1 MRNTTLSRLA
11 LFGLAAISSF
21 AFAANSVSGE
31 IRLDASFV
39 TNQDNS
45 SDVEVSDAIKADDK
59 LFISRARLDFAG
71 DVAKDWNYFVR
82 VGYNEHENNQFGRDE
97 DGVTAVSDRTTDLT
111 AVISQ
116 AYVTWT
122 GLEGIT
128 LKLGRIGCP
137 EVTSDRLYYRPY
149 IGAWPTGRSVG
160 AMVGSLGNHPGMS
173 IEGKAGPVGYTAGVW
188 RQTPKG
194 EIDTLTASTVDSS
207 VTADA
212 VFADYNTYAKFTANK
227 SGEDSRIETSI
238 DSQSLRL
245 GYAARLTFSPESSS
259 STAYG
264 LGIGYSSTPLNKP
277 IMIGVVSVLGEDT
290 PDVSSI
296 MSASAYNTYSNFC
309 VDASAVFGALQ
320 LNAGY
325 AAQNIDMD
333 ESANYNTGDDA
344 SKVFQN
350 DGEGSAYWLEAG
362 YLLMGDSYKFDAAK
376 AVVSGVKLRD
386 NQAGL
391 ELTARYGHEE
401 KSNVLALLDADAHAN
416 FKAYM
421 THTNATTSTADDVQ
435 NVSAWD
441 NATDVA
447 YLAVGNI
454 GTADALVDSAAVD
467 LTLEQHEDET
477 FVYKKTGFAL
487 NANFYVNDNATIKAE
502 FEQVSNEYKVYSD
515 DSSLSGVWND
525 SANMASVSTLRI
537 RAQFKF

>member
-45 SDVEVSDAIKADDK
+45 SDVEVADSVKADDK

-97 DGVTAVSDRTTDLT
+97 AGASAVSDRMTDVD

-116 AYVTWT
+116 AYVSWT

-149 IGAWPTGRSVG
+149 IGAWPASRSVG
-160 AMVGSLGNHPGMS
+160 AMVASLGNHPGMS
-173 IEGKAGPVGYTAGVW
+173 VEGKAGPVGYTAGVW
-188 RQTPKG
+188 RQTSKG
-194 EIDTLTASTVDSS
+194 EIDTLTARS
-207 VTADA
+207 
-212 VFADYNTYAKFTANK
+212 TANAAITLA
-227 SGEDSRIETSI
+227 SYDTFSEAHAAAHGVDATF

-277 IMIGVVSVLGEDT
+277 ILIQTISSLGT
-290 PDVSSI
+290 AG
-296 MSASAYNTYSNFC
+296 SANPITAGSAYNTYSNFC

-325 AAQNIDMD
+325 ASQNIDMD
-333 ESANYNTGDDA
+333 ESAAYGTAVDA
-344 SKVFQN
+344 TKVFQN

-401 KSNVLALLDADAHAN
+401 KSNVLALLDSDAHAN

-421 THTNATTSTADDVQ
+421 KDLGGPTE

-441 NATDVA
+441 NDTDVL
-447 YLAVGNI
+447 YLGVANI
-454 GTADALVDSAAVD
+454 ATADAGTAGTN
-467 LTLEQHEDET
+467 LTLVQSEDDT

-502 FEQVSNEYKVYSD
+502 FEQVSNEYQVFSD
-515 DSSLSGVWND
+515 KSTLSGVWND
-525 SANMASVSTLRI
+525 SADMASVSTLRI

>member
-39 TNQDNS
+39 TNQDDS
-45 SDVEVSDAIKADDK
+45 SDVEVSDATKADDK

-97 DGVTAVSDRTTDLT
+97 AGDAAVSDRMTDLT

-188 RQTPKG
+188 RQTAKG
-194 EIDTLTASTVDSS
+194 EIDTLTASSVDSS
-207 VTADA
+207 VTTDA
-212 VFADYNTYAKFTANK
+212 TFADYNTYAKFTANK
-227 SGEDSRIETSI
+227 TGTGEDAKIETSI

-277 IMIGVVSVLGEDT
+277 IMIGVVSVLGDDAAS
-290 PDVSSI
+290 DVSSI

-333 ESANYNTGDDA
+333 ESANYNTGNDA

-421 THTNATTSTADDVQ
+421 LDVDPATDLD

-441 NATDVA
+441 NATNVA
-447 YLAVGNI
+447 FLAVGNI
-454 GTADALVDSAAVD
+454 ATADAGTAQTD

-515 DSSLSGVWND
+515 DSSLSGVWKD
-525 SANMASVSTLRI
+525 SADMASVSTLRI

>member
-97 DGVTAVSDRTTDLT
+97 DGAAAVADRMQDLT

-188 RQTPKG
+188 RQTAKG
-194 EIDTLTASTVDSS
+194 EIDTLTADTAANAAVTFAGLDTYDEIAASTH
-207 VTADA
+207 A
-212 VFADYNTYAKFTANK
+212 F
-227 SGEDSRIETSI
+227 ETTF

-264 LGIGYSSTPLNKP
+264 VGIGYSSTPLNKP
-277 IMIGVVSVLGEDT
+277 IEIVVIEDLGGVGSIAKLG
-290 PDVSSI
+290 
-296 MSASAYNTYSNFC
+296 ASAYNTYSNFC

-333 ESANYNTGDDA
+333 ESATHGTVTDA
-344 SKVFQN
+344 AKVFQN

-421 THTNATTSTADDVQ
+421 YDEDASAHTVGS
-435 NVSAWD
+435 WD
-441 NATDVA
+441 NNDKVA
-447 YLAVGNI
+447 FLAIANVADADA
-454 GTADALVDSAAVD
+454 GTAATD

-515 DSSLSGVWND
+515 DSSLSGVWKD
-525 SANMASVSTLRI
+525 SAEMASVSTLRI

>member
-1 MRNTTLSRLA
+1 MQQPPLMQLSLIII
-11 LFGLAAISSF
+11 LMQNLQ
-21 AFAANSVSGE
+21 
-31 IRLDASFV
+31 L
-39 TNQDNS
+39 TNLLVKMQ
-45 SDVEVSDAIKADDK
+45 K
-59 LFISRARLDFAG
+59 
-71 DVAKDWNYFVR
+71 
-82 VGYNEHENNQFGRDE
+82 
-97 DGVTAVSDRTTDLT
+97 
-111 AVISQ
+111 
-116 AYVTWT
+116 
-122 GLEGIT
+122 
-128 LKLGRIGCP
+128 
-137 EVTSDRLYYRPY
+137 
-149 IGAWPTGRSVG
+149 
-160 AMVGSLGNHPGMS
+160 
-173 IEGKAGPVGYTAGVW
+173 
-188 RQTPKG
+188 
-194 EIDTLTASTVDSS
+194 
-207 VTADA
+207 
-212 VFADYNTYAKFTANK
+212 
-227 SGEDSRIETSI
+227 IETSI

-421 THTNATTSTADDVQ
+421 YDEDATAHTVGS
-435 NVSAWD
+435 WD
-441 NATDVA
+441 NDDKVAFLAIANVGDADAGTGTAGTDV
-447 YLAVGNI
+447 
-454 GTADALVDSAAVD
+454 
-467 LTLEQHEDET
+467 TLEQHEDET